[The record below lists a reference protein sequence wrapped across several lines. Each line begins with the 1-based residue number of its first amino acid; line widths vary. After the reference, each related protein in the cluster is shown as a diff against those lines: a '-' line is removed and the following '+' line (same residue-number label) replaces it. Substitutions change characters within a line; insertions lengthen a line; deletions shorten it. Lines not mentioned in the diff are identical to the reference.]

1 MMKLRMGFSGKLYF
15 IIAMSCAGLLAIS
28 ALQVWQLRSGLMD
41 QKHTE
46 LTHLVESALS
56 IMQAENTAST
66 RGEIPLDEAK
76 SRASQRIAQLRYGN
90 GDYFWIND
98 LDAKMIMHPIKPELN
113 GKDVST
119 IKDPNGKQLFVEFVN
134 VAKRDQAGFVD
145 YMWPKPN
152 GAGASEPQP
161 KLSRVA
167 QFAPWGWIVGT
178 GIYIDDLEAQVW
190 SSLKQTLLSASLVV
204 LVLISITLMIARGM
218 ARAMKATIAAMR
230 ALASGQLD
238 VILPGLKRQD
248 EIGEIAR
255 AVEQFKLR
263 ANEQAHADAHEKELR
278 TQAEMDARKLEM
290 VRLASQ
296 FELAIGG
303 IVDTVA
309 LTSAQLTDAASEMTQ
324 TAHQTGS
331 LSAEVVRATTEASA
345 NVQSVAAATEEL
357 SASVREVARQVQ
369 DSNAI
374 TQHAVTQAEATNTR
388 ISQLVTAANRIGDVV
403 KLITEIAEQTN
414 LLALNATI
422 EAARAGDAGRGF
434 AVVASEVKA
443 LATQTAKATEDIN
456 AQIQDI
462 QNATGASVESIK
474 SITDTISQ
482 VSTIAATIANA
493 VEEQGGAA
501 QEISRNAQLAASGT
515 NLVLENITA
524 VSRGA
529 AQTGATSDQVLTS
542 AHALTDN
549 SRRLRSEVDHFL
561 ATVRAA

>member
-1 MMKLRMGFSGKLYF
+1 M
-15 IIAMSCAGLLAIS
+15 
-28 ALQVWQLRSGLMD
+28 
-41 QKHTE
+41 
-46 LTHLVESALS
+46 
-56 IMQAENTAST
+56 
-66 RGEIPLDEAK
+66 
-76 SRASQRIAQLRYGN
+76 
-90 GDYFWIND
+90 
-98 LDAKMIMHPIKPELN
+98 
-113 GKDVST
+113 
-119 IKDPNGKQLFVEFVN
+119 N

-190 SSLKQTLLSASLVV
+190 SSLKQTLMSAG
-204 LVLISITLMIARGM
+204 LIALALTITLMIARGM

-296 FELAIGG
+296 FETAIGG

-369 DSNAI
+369 ELQRDHAARRHAGRSN
-374 TQHAVTQAEATNTR
+374 QHAHFA
-388 ISQLVTAANRIGDVV
+388 IGDRRQPHWRCRQADYRNRR
-403 KLITEIAEQTN
+403 TDQSS
-414 LLALNATI
+414 
-422 EAARAGDAGRGF
+422 RAQRHD
-434 AVVASEVKA
+434 
-443 LATQTAKATEDIN
+443 
-456 AQIQDI
+456 
-462 QNATGASVESIK
+462 
-474 SITDTISQ
+474 
-482 VSTIAATIANA
+482 
-493 VEEQGGAA
+493 
-501 QEISRNAQLAASGT
+501 
-515 NLVLENITA
+515 
-524 VSRGA
+524 
-529 AQTGATSDQVLTS
+529 
-542 AHALTDN
+542 
-549 SRRLRSEVDHFL
+549 
-561 ATVRAA
+561 